1 MKYKCNRNTSAT
13 ENLNIPDYSLEMKYK
28 RKCSS
33 ALLFFVC
40 SRSSANEIQEE
51 MFLVSNEIYMMIQRN
66 NEKKLSSHLETYMKR
81 AY

>member
-51 MFLVSNEIYMMIQRN
+51 IYMMIQKN